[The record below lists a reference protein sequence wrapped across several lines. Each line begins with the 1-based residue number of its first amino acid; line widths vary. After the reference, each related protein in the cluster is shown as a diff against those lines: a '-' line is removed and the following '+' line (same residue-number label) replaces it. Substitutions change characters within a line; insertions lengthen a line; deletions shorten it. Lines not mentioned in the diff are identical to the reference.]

1 MSPTRRVH
9 RLFGAL
15 LLLPFLG
22 WASTALIF
30 FLKPGYGPAY
40 EIPTVLTYPLGP
52 CEPVQLAPGMTE
64 ARLLRTVLGVHLL
77 ARDEEGWHHL
87 HPDGTPWP
95 YADDQAR
102 TLLDDTF
109 ANRPRYG
116 RVAEIADGEARTETG
131 IRLHLNWNQLSLYQ
145 EGPDTDRLQW
155 AYRIHYLQ
163 FTGFKTLDRVVGL
176 LGLGILL
183 ALAFTGARLLLKRA

>member
-1 MSPTRRVH
+1 MSRTRKVH

-22 WASTALIF
+22 WASTAMIF

-40 EIPTVLTYPLGP
+40 EIPAVLTYPLGP
-52 CEPVQLAPGMTE
+52 CEPVRLEPGLVE

-77 ARDEEGWHHL
+77 ARDEQGWRHL
-87 HPDGTPWP
+87 HLDGTPWP
-95 YADDQAR
+95 YADVQAR
-102 TLLDDTF
+102 RLLDDTF

-116 RVAEIADGEARTETG
+116 RVAEIAAGEARTETG
-131 IRLHLNWNQLSLYQ
+131 IRLHLDWNQLSVYQ

-163 FTGFKTLDRVVGL
+163 FTGFKAFDRVVGL
-176 LGLGILL
+176 LGLCILL
-183 ALAFTGARLLLKRA
+183 ALAFTGARLLFKRN